1 MTGSAAAT
9 LDTPPQT
16 AEPVPEADRIG
27 VLDILRG
34 FAVLGILIMNIQSF
48 AMVDSAY
55 FNPTVWGDLTGVN
68 YAVWLLSHLFADM
81 KFMTIFSMLFGAGIV
96 LLCGRV
102 ERRGARPVRVHLRR
116 TGWLLAFGLAHA
128 YLLWTGDIL
137 VWYSFSALLAY
148 GFWRMRPGRL
158 ILWAL
163 FFLSVG
169 SALYLFFQWSMPYW
183 PPEAIDGN
191 RLWWDPPA
199 DVVAARL
206 DAYRGGWLAQ
216 MAERVPGSLTL
227 QTFVYLFFGL
237 WRTLGAMLAGMAFLK
252 WGILSAER
260 TTRFYLGMLGVGLAC
275 GVPTIGYGVGWNFEH
290 EWSIRYSMFG
300 GTFFNYWGFA
310 PRSQRVR
317 RGGHARVSGRLAAGR
332 PAPARIGR
340 PDGLHELHPAD
351 RALHDAVL
359 RARAWLVRLCAA
371 MGSGANRPRRVGR
384 GHRFRERLAGSI
396 PLRPARVALAV
407 VDVSEAATAATRFDA
422 GQVVVRC
429 DIEARPGGTFV
440 VTDRRDGEDVAV
452 LGRVE
457 QVLRQD

>member
-300 GTFFNYWGFA
+300 GTFFNYWGSLLVA
-310 PRSQRVR
+310 SAYVAGVMLAY
-317 RGGHARVSGRLAAGR
+317 RGGWLLGVQRLLGSVGRMAFTSYILQTVLCTTLFYGHGLGLFGYVPRWGQALIVLGVWGVVIVFANAWLARFRFGPLEWLWRSLTYRKLQPLRLGSM
-332 PAPARIGR
+332 PAR
-340 PDGLHELHPAD
+340 
-351 RALHDAVL
+351 
-359 RARAWLVRLCAA
+359 
-371 MGSGANRPRRVGR
+371 
-384 GHRFRERLAGSI
+384 
-396 PLRPARVALAV
+396 
-407 VDVSEAATAATRFDA
+407 
-422 GQVVVRC
+422 
-429 DIEARPGGTFV
+429 
-440 VTDRRDGEDVAV
+440 
-452 LGRVE
+452 
-457 QVLRQD
+457 